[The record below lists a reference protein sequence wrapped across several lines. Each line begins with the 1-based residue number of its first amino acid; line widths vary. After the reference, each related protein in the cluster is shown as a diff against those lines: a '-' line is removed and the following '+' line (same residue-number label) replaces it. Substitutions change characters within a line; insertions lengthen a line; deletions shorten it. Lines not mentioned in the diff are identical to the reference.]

1 MVPACLL
8 LGSRTSDNL
17 PSRHYDPRQIMEKGH
32 PFSMYALEGGGG
44 VMKINAI
51 LRTQMHL
58 LYIILYVKCIQL
70 EGGGVQK
77 LGKMCVHSKWMA
89 PIK

>member
-1 MVPACLL
+1 MIICPV
-8 LGSRTSDNL
+8 D
-17 PSRHYDPRQIMEKGH
+17 IMIQGKSWRRGIH
-32 PFSMYALEGGGG
+32 LVCMHWRGGG